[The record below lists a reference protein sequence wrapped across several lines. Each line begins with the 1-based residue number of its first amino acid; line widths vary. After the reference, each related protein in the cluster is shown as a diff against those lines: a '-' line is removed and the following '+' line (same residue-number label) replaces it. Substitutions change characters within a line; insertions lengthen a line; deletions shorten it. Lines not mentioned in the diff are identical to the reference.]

1 MGDFYA
7 ISYLYYGALGTLSTV
22 LAGVLLSY
30 LAGEPVG
37 SGGTFRV
44 GGCPTLLP
52 LTLLFPP
59 PCRAHQ
65 ASTAAPRCA
74 LVGHHQADI
83 LCVPSWGCGAFRGVS
98 HQGNTPQIPPTTPKT
113 PLPTSAHVLPLRRSA
128 EIFRGGRVLKPPRC
142 CWGWEGRH
150 EAPPSTAGSPSSCCR
165 KATCRDTATAEGGH
179 GGGARAL
186 MPTRCVGVASPGGDN
201 K

>member
-1 MGDFYA
+1 MPSPICTTGHWGRSPLCWQECCSA
-7 ISYLYYGALGTLSTV
+7 TWQVSLWAAGAHLEWGAAPRCSLSPFC
-22 LAGVLLSY
+22 S
-30 LAGEPVG
+30 
-37 SGGTFRV
+37 
-44 GGCPTLLP
+44 
-52 LTLLFPP
+52 PP
-59 PCRAHQ
+59 PRRAHQ

-113 PLPTSAHVLPLRRSA
+113 PLPTSAHVFPLRRSA
-128 EIFRGGRVLKPPRC
+128 ETFRGGRVLKPPRC

-179 GGGARAL
+179 GGGARAP
-186 MPTRCVGVASPGGDN
+186 MPTSCVGVASPGGDN